1 MNSSPVLRA
10 AMGFL
15 RRLSRSSEAEQLVLR
30 GGMMMRL
37 WTGPVPRTVEDID
50 FLALFPFDPA
60 ATAARLESVCRA
72 EADDGLRFGALRSE
86 VIWAETEFPGVR
98 AFVDVTPPGGEAPF
112 ELRIDT
118 GFGDPMDP
126 PAAWMEHPLEMGAPA
141 RVLACRPETLFAWK
155 VHGLFERG
163 KGRFR
168 PKDLFDVYV
177 LAKHAPLDP
186 ALLPGAVRLAFDSR
200 GDSLELTSRLVSGE
214 FGRSPW
220 SLEKWAR
227 FRKSQPEGRPEQLSE
242 VVASVAAVLGPVVA
256 AAQQLPPAARPPP
269 VRSASQ

>member
-1 MNSSPVLRA
+1 MSPPPVLRA
-10 AMGFL
+10 ATGLL
-15 RRLSRSSEAEQLVLR
+15 RRLSHSPEAEQLVLR

-37 WTGPVPRTVEDID
+37 WSGPVPRPVEDID

-60 ATAARLESVCRA
+60 ATAARLESVCHV
-72 EADDGLRFGALRSE
+72 EAGDGLRFGTLRSE
-86 VIWAETEFPGVR
+86 VIWAETNFPGVR
-98 AFVDVTPPGGEAPF
+98 AFVDVTQPGGEAPF

-126 PAAWMEHPLEMGAPA
+126 PPTWIEPALEEGPPA

-168 PKDLFDVYV
+168 PKDLFDVYL
-177 LAKHAPLDP
+177 LAKHSPLAP
-186 ALLPGAVRLAFDSR
+186 ALLPRALRLAFDSR
-200 GDSLELTSRLVSGE
+200 GDSLDLTSRLISGE

-220 SLEKWAR
+220 SMEKWAR
-227 FRKSQPEGRPEQLSE
+227 FRQSLPEGRPEQLAE

-256 AAQQLPPAARPPP
+256 AARELPPAARPPP
-269 VRSASQ
+269 VHPPPQ

>member
-1 MNSSPVLRA
+1 MSAMPPVRA
-10 AMGFL
+10 AMGLL
-15 RRLSRSSEAEQLVLR
+15 RRLARSPIAEELILR

-37 WTGPVPRTVEDID
+37 WSGPVPRPVEDID
-50 FLALFPFDPA
+50 FLARFPFDAA
-60 ATAARLESVCRA
+60 ATVARLESICHLDA
-72 EADDGLRFGALRSE
+72 GDGLRFGALRSE
-86 VIWAETEFPGVR
+86 VIWAETAFPGVR
-98 AFVDVTPPGGEAPF
+98 AFVEVALPGMEPPF

-126 PAAWMEHPLEMGAPA
+126 PAAWMEHPLEEGESA

-163 KGRFR
+163 PGRFR
-168 PKDLFDVYV
+168 PKDLFDVYL

-186 ALLPGAVRLAFDSR
+186 ALLPRALRLAFDSR
-200 GDSLELTSRLVSGE
+200 GDSLTLTSRLVAGE

-227 FRKSQPEGRPEQLSE
+227 FRQSLPEGRPEQLAE
-242 VVASVAAVLGPVVA
+242 VVASVAEVLSPVVTA
-256 AAQQLPPAARPPP
+256 AMALAPLAEKK
-269 VRSASQ
+269 

>member
-1 MNSSPVLRA
+1 VSPPPVLRA
-10 AMGFL
+10 SMGLL
-15 RRLSRSSEAEQLVLR
+15 RRLAQSPAAEELVLR

-37 WTGPVPRTVEDID
+37 WAGPVPRPVEDID
-50 FLALFPFDPA
+50 FLALFPFDNA
-60 ATAARLESVCRA
+60 ATAARLEAVCRI

-86 VIWAETEFPGVR
+86 VIWAETAFPGVR
-98 AFVDVTPPGGEAPF
+98 AFVEVTLQRAEAPF

-126 PAAWMEHPLEMGAPA
+126 PSAWMDHPLEVAPPA

-186 ALLPGAVRLAFDSR
+186 ALIPRALRLAFDSR
-200 GDSLELTSRLVSGE
+200 GDSLDLTSRLLSGE
-214 FGRSPW
+214 FGKSPW

-227 FRKSQPEGRPEQLSE
+227 FRNSLPEGRPEQLAE
-242 VVASVAAVLGPVVA
+242 VVDSVAAVLRPWVA
-256 AAQQLPPAARPPP
+256 AARE
-269 VRSASQ
+269 

>member
-1 MNSSPVLRA
+1 MSTPVLQA
-10 AMGFL
+10 AMGLL
-15 RRLSRSSEAEQLVLR
+15 RRLARSPVAEELVLR

-37 WTGPVPRTVEDID
+37 WAGPVPRVVEDID

-60 ATAARLESVCRA
+60 STIARLESLCHLDA
-72 EADDGLRFGALRSE
+72 GDGVIFGALRSE
-86 VIWAETEFPGVR
+86 VIWAETAFPGVR
-98 AFVDVTPPGGEAPF
+98 AFIEVGLPGAASF
-112 ELRIDT
+112 ELRVDT

-126 PAAWMEHPLEMGAPA
+126 PPTWTEQSLPEGAPA

-168 PKDLFDVYV
+168 PKDLFDVY
-177 LAKHAPLDP
+177 LIAKHAPLDRT
-186 ALLPGAVRLAFDSR
+186 LLPRALRLAFESR

-214 FGRSPW
+214 FGQSPW

-227 FRKSQPEGRPEQLSE
+227 FRNSLQEGRPEKLSE
-242 VVASVAAVLGPVVA
+242 VVAAVAAVLGPVVA
-256 AAQQLPPAARPPP
+256 AAMELTPIARPP
-269 VRSASQ
+269 RSNESAQ